1 MGEVLQSEPIL
12 RLYEHEEI
20 KPPLDDSILEHHGIL
35 GMHWGKRNGPPYP
48 LGSDVSTGKRLKGEG
63 LIARHKKKK
72 TQKKRVKSLK
82 KARKAKAENQ
92 KEQERVKRTKDDIIK
107 AKDIVAMYRHMDK
120 FTDKEINDVLNR
132 LSTETRLKEAVDKIT
147 PTSKKAKKIIKD
159 RFKKGVESTI
169 GTVSENATKMAL
181 KKIASESLG
190 PEYKDL
196 VDQLFKEKKK

>member
-48 LGSDVSTGKRLKGEG
+48 LGSDVSTGKRLKGDG

-72 TQKKRVKSLK
+72 TKKKRVKSLK
-82 KARKAKAENQ
+82 KARKVRAENR
-92 KEQERVKRTKDDIIK
+92 ETQEREKRTKDDILK

-132 LSTETRLKEAVDKIT
+132 LSTEARLREAVEKKA
-147 PTSKKAKKIIKD
+147 PGSKKAKKIIKE
-159 RFKKGVESTI
+159 RIKKGAESTL
-169 GTVSENATKMAL
+169 GTVTENATKMAL

-196 VDQLFKEKKK
+196 IDQLFKEKKK